1 MGGGMLR
8 VTALLHDVNVRIG
21 VEREKIERH
30 ESLKKKKHP
39 ETLNI
44 YYPSLGHNFHLQS
57 SLQ

>member
-30 ESLKKKKHP
+30 ESLKKKHP